1 MFYNIFPFQQWKAAA
16 KPAKQRKLQQQ
27 QQQRQ
32 QPLTGA
38 ANIATG
44 NPQSEQHE
52 QQTNDAQQPTSN

>member
-27 QQQRQ
+27 QQRQ

-38 ANIATG
+38 ANIATR
-44 NPQSEQHE
+44 NPQSQQHE